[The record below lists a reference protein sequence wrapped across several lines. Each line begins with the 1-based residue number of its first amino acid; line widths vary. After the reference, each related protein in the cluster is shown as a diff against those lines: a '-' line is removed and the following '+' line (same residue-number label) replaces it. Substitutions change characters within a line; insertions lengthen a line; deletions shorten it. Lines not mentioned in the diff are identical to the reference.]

1 MSIQQI
7 HSSARSIML
16 AALLLAG
23 AAIGLLAS
31 KQAHAIPVFARQ
43 TQQKCVACHAGGQ
56 FPELTPFGRLFKET
70 GYTMGER
77 TMPFSVMALA
87 EYAKV
92 ASTLDNANGTPSET
106 YAKNGAVTLPTASL
120 FVAGKISDHIGG
132 FAQITYDNYANHNP
146 DGHWAGHTAADNID
160 LRYANRFDTNKTDLI
175 YGISLNNNPSLTDPW
190 NTAPAWMQYVP
201 VGSPGAYQFTDANT
215 PYPTTASDSGVA
227 GITGYALWNNCMY
240 AEFGLYRTANQIF
253 SALNAGT
260 PTADTTQLQG
270 LNNPYWRLA
279 YTKDWGTQNIMVGT
293 NGMLADV
300 YDGSSTPSDGN
311 AYQHKKSI
319 GLDMQYQ
326 YLSDPNVMSVQM
338 AYMRNTVD
346 DSVNGGGGPSIDTP
360 RTFRSKFTYVY
371 QNTYGGDV
379 AYFNLTDEKDRTQ
392 EQQGLTYELFWIPV
406 QDIRVGAQ
414 FTHYNKY
421 SGTAYNYDGFGRN
434 AADNNT
440 TLVYVWAAY

>member
-1 MSIQQI
+1 MSIHQI
-7 HSSARSIML
+7 RLSNQPAVLR
-16 AALLLAG
+16 ALLLAG
-23 AAIGLLAS
+23 AILSLFATNSA
-31 KQAHAIPVFARQ
+31 QAIPVFARQ

-92 ASTLDNANGTPSET
+92 ASTLDA
-106 YAKNGAVTLPTASL
+106 
-120 FVAGKISDHIGG
+120 
-132 FAQITYDNYANHNP
+132 
-146 DGHWAGHTAADNID
+146 
-160 LRYANRFDTNKTDLI
+160 
-175 YGISLNNNPSLTDPW
+175 
-190 NTAPAWMQYVP
+190 APAWMQYVP

-227 GITGYALWNNCMY
+227 GLTAYALWNSCVY

-253 SALNAGT
+253 SILNAGT

-279 YTKDWGTQNIMVGT
+279 YTKDWGSQNIMVGT
-293 NGMLADV
+293 SGMLADV
-300 YDGSSTPSDGN
+300 YDGTTTPTDGN

-326 YLSDPNVMSVQM
+326 YLGDPNVVSVQM

-360 RTFRSKFTYVY
+360 RTFRSKLTYVY

-379 AYFNLTDEKDRTQ
+379 AYFNLIDEKDRTQ
-392 EQQGLTYELFWIPV
+392 EKQGLTYELFWIPV
-406 QDIRVGAQ
+406 QDIRVGRLLSQCSFLGLFRPGQGLQGNFSFVHDALSQ
-414 FTHYNKY
+414 RGHRGHIADQTLYLADQLNTALVIAFNRGAFDGQNGRAKKCHFQGLCKPHFEHVANQTAHRATGV
-421 SGTAYNYDGFGRN
+421 SGGLQGTPHG
-434 AADNNT
+434 T
-440 TLVYVWAAY
+440 PQ

>member
-1 MSIQQI
+1 
-7 HSSARSIML
+7 
-16 AALLLAG
+16 
-23 AAIGLLAS
+23 
-31 KQAHAIPVFARQ
+31 
-43 TQQKCVACHAGGQ
+43 QKCVACHAGGQ

-92 ASTLDNANGTPSET
+92 ASTLDAANGTPSET

-120 FVAGKISDHIGG
+120 FVAGKVTDHIGG
-132 FAQITYDNYANHNP
+132 FAQITYDNYANHNA
-146 DGHWAGHTAADNID
+146 DGSWVGHTSADNID
-160 LRYANRFDTNKTDLI
+160 IRYANRFDTDKTDLI
-175 YGISLNNNPSLTDPW
+175 YGVSLNNNPSLTDPW

-201 VGSPGAYQFTDANT
+201 VDSPGAYQFTDANT

-227 GITGYALWNNCMY
+227 GLTAYALWNSCVY

-253 SALNAGT
+253 SILNAGT

-279 YTKDWGTQNIMVGT
+279 YTKDWGSQNIMVGT
-293 NGMLADV
+293 SGMLADV
-300 YDGSSTPSDGN
+300 YDGTTTPTDGN

-326 YLSDPNVMSVQM
+326 YLGDPNVVSVQM

-360 RTFRSKFTYVY
+360 RTFRSKLTYVY

-392 EQQGLTYELFWIPV
+392 EQLPGAV
-406 QDIRVGAQ
+406 QPWA
-414 FTHYNKY
+414 
-421 SGTAYNYDGFGRN
+421 GTAGQFRLR
-434 AADNNT
+434 A
-440 TLVYVWAAY
+440 